1 MTLPER
7 VGQLSFPEARTM
19 KRVTALLA
27 LLLGLALAAAARADN
42 ETRPA
47 IKTGGDFDVEVVK
60 DLAYYDGPDADP
72 VKHKLDLYLPKEQK
86 DFPVLFFIHGGGWK
100 SGDRS
105 LYGALGRLFAKNGL
119 GTVVISYRLSPKVQH
134 PAHIQDVAKA
144 FAWTCQNIG
153 KYGGK
158 VDEIFVSGH
167 SAGGH
172 LAALLATNES
182 YLKAEKLSPANIKGV
197 IPLSG
202 VYMVT
207 PNLFKAF
214 PDDEQEAKNASPLE
228 HVKEGEP
235 PFLIIYADKDFP
247 TCDKLSEKFCTAL
260 KGCKCEATMLEVKER
275 NHITIIVRMAGEGDP
290 TTQAMLEFIAK
301 HSGLK
306 LMVKEEK
313 KEK

>member
-1 MTLPER
+1 MR
-7 VGQLSFPEARTM
+7 
-19 KRVTALLA
+19 RVTGLLA
-27 LLLGLALAAAARADN
+27 LLLGLALCSAACADDSPQ
-42 ETRPA
+42 PA
-47 IKTGGDFDVEVVK
+47 VRTGGNFEVEVVK
-60 DLAYYDGPDADP
+60 DLAYYEGADADP
-72 VKHKLDLYLPKEQK
+72 VKHKLDLYLPKDQK

-100 SGDRS
+100 SGDKS

-144 FAWTCQNIG
+144 FAWVHENIG

-158 VDEIFVSGH
+158 ADEIFVSGH

-182 YLKAEKLSPANIKGV
+182 YLKAEKLSLTNIKGV
-197 IPLSG
+197 IALSG
-202 VYMVT
+202 VYTIV

-228 HVKEGEP
+228 QVKEGDP
-235 PFLIIYADKDFP
+235 PFLILYADKDFL
-247 TCDKLSEKFCTAL
+247 TCDRMSEKLCTAL
-260 KGCKCEATMLEVKER
+260 KGCKCEATLLEIKER
-275 NHITIIVRMAGEGDP
+275 THMTIILRMAGEGDP
-290 TTQAMLEFIAK
+290 TTQAILDFVAR

-306 LMVKEEK
+306 LTAKEEK
-313 KEK
+313 KDK